1 MVANIHLYTLCT
13 ASALV
18 TNKAIMELE
27 IGGCG
32 VSGDGTRGIL
42 QSLTM
47 VTTMTVLDLSGSNI
61 DMQGVKQLGR
71 W

>member
-1 MVANIHLYTLCT
+1 
-13 ASALV
+13 
-18 TNKAIMELE
+18 MELE

-32 VSGDGTRGIL
+32 IGGDGTRGVL

-61 DMQGVKQLGR
+61 DMQGVKQLGT
-71 W
+71 